1 MLLLL
6 GGTIEF
12 PWPCALGYL
21 CTDLYPTTYYA
32 ITILNISYVL
42 TGDFFFFFHIKREVF
57 K

>member
-42 TGDFFFFFHIKREVF
+42 TGDFFFFFSH
-57 K
+57 